1 MARTIITTPLDDSTR
16 NDANGD
22 PWPYALL
29 FGEQTVLADNLGEI
43 ISFLM
48 PDYADM
54 PEGEDGDAE
63 ALVYR
68 WAQAVQT
75 ANFVQSS
82 LSAEAAASKQF
93 IPTEESDQV
102 LTALLGDR
110 QYPVDGIDSWDHVVP
125 LVLVATD
132 YLPYTDRPAP
142 KGNVRWID
150 PHDERT
156 FLDSLSKLG
165 LMEFFVYNGALAA

>member
-1 MARTIITTPLDDSTR
+1 MARSIITTPLDDSTR
-16 NDANGD
+16 LDADGN

-29 FGEQTVLADNLGEI
+29 FGEQTVLSDKLAEI

-48 PDYADM
+48 PEYADF
-54 PEGEDGDAE
+54 PDDEDGDNE

-82 LSAEAAASKQF
+82 LSAEAAQAKSF
-93 IPTEESDQV
+93 IPTEESDQI

-110 QYPVDGIDSWDHVVP
+110 QYPVDGIDTWEHVVP

-150 PHDERT
+150 PHDEFT

-165 LMEFFVYNGALAA
+165 LMEFFVYNGAAAA